1 MRIVQYQT
9 NDGASCVGIVNKK
22 NKIIPV
28 PESPRLIDLL
38 YKHPDLQS
46 HLQQYKDGAGL
57 PLDSVKLLSPITHPD
72 KVICIGMNYKDH
84 CEEQNPSVP
93 VTPVIFSK
101 WGSVITGPYDDVV
114 HPDNTTQLDWEV

>member
-1 MRIVQYQT
+1 MFSTV
-9 NDGASCVGIVNKK
+9 VGLAAYF
-22 NKIIPV
+22 
-28 PESPRLIDLL
+28 R
-38 YKHPDLQS
+38 
-46 HLQQYKDGAGL
+46 YKDGAGL

-84 CEEQNPSVP
+84 CEEQNQPVP

-114 HPDNTTQLDWEV
+114 HPDNTTVSSVRSGGQTITIQSRMVNFSKFILKLFNDKIFIATVQ